1 MIAKKA
7 KESVL
12 EIVFKKKEIEK
23 MPFADPGTEK
33 LLKDADS
40 PLRLRIGT
48 GVKRFYVNGR
58 NASGK
63 LIKRNI
69 EHDPSAYDLDDL
81 RAKARA
87 ILDEKD
93 AEIELAKIGGKI
105 TLMDAIELRFSAFG
119 IKSPDNEHGRKVATR
134 LHYEQV
140 LRRYADDW
148 LDLDMRQITEQM
160 FETRYKA
167 LKESFRIKRSKGV
180 PVLDAAGKEI
190 PQLDE
195 NGEPKKQKTTAR
207 ILRTY
212 ISALYSFIREN
223 KDDPAFADPTA
234 ILKRTKIKDTITRR
248 KHDITIESAT
258 KFLNAALKFR
268 EEQPSR
274 GRSTNQ
280 ARACTNVIL
289 TNVFVGMRS
298 GELRRTPNSMLM
310 LSKTGSPIG
319 FDFSA
324 EYADLHLKTSG
335 RYVVAFSD
343 VLRSIVVEQYDPQ
356 KTYLFQSDVR
366 EAPLSESS
374 LRPYMAKIC
383 ELAGIKRYNLN
394 AMRNFFINLGGR
406 AGIGDVEM
414 KHLVNHSTKQN
425 VTDGYAN
432 LKNDFDYL
440 LKNSQKV
447 TDFIMKECGISKTE
461 FGIEQSQTNE
471 LQHAMELFSKFDP
484 EILKLAL
491 EMHAKKLA

>member
-1 MIAKKA
+1 MTVKKT

-23 MPFADPGTEK
+23 MPFADTGTEK

-93 AEIELAKIGGKI
+93 AEIELAKVGGKI
-105 TLMDAIELRFSAFG
+105 TLMDAVELRFSAFG

-148 LDLDMRQITEQM
+148 LDLDMRQINEQM

-212 ISALYSFIREN
+212 ISALCSGQLIPDTTLSF
-223 KDDPAFADPTA
+223 
-234 ILKRTKIKDTITRR
+234 
-248 KHDITIESAT
+248 S
-258 KFLNAALKFR
+258 
-268 EEQPSR
+268 S
-274 GRSTNQ
+274 
-280 ARACTNVIL
+280 ARAGAN
-289 TNVFVGMRS
+289 
-298 GELRRTPNSMLM
+298 P
-310 LSKTGSPIG
+310 
-319 FDFSA
+319 
-324 EYADLHLKTSG
+324 
-335 RYVVAFSD
+335 
-343 VLRSIVVEQYDPQ
+343 
-356 KTYLFQSDVR
+356 
-366 EAPLSESS
+366 S
-374 LRPYMAKIC
+374 L
-383 ELAGIKRYNLN
+383 NW
-394 AMRNFFINLGGR
+394 
-406 AGIGDVEM
+406 
-414 KHLVNHSTKQN
+414 
-425 VTDGYAN
+425 
-432 LKNDFDYL
+432 
-440 LKNSQKV
+440 
-447 TDFIMKECGISKTE
+447 
-461 FGIEQSQTNE
+461 
-471 LQHAMELFSKFDP
+471 
-484 EILKLAL
+484 
-491 EMHAKKLA
+491 